1 MTELEFGFKSLSNTY
16 EDGKGPDI
24 QLPPYLQRTSKDVL
38 SSQVSP
44 HQVCLLFPRLQ
55 QTQGSLLRRER
66 QEDGMVAWHH
76 RLNRHNFEQ
85 TLEGGRGQGSLVCRS
100 PWGCQELD
108 ATEQL
113 NNKEHTHTDVLTS
126 NGPSDLLLNLPFL
139 WYTSWMPRPAS
150 TPIWGSKIFSIVER
164 TEGRRGLLGLR
175 GLKDY
180 LVQWFSKGICSP
192 GKTHMPGPCPGRTES
207 PGAEGQGLGKT

>member
-66 QEDGMVAWHH
+66 QRTGWLHGITDSTDTSLSKLWKVDEDREAWCAAVH
-76 RLNRHNFEQ
+76 
-85 TLEGGRGQGSLVCRS
+85 G
-100 PWGCQELD
+100 
-108 ATEQL
+108 AA
-113 NNKEHTHTDVLTS
+113 K
-126 NGPSDLLLNLPFL
+126 
-139 WYTSWMPRPAS
+139 SWM
-150 TPIWGSKIFSIVER
+150 
-164 TEGRRGLLGLR
+164 LL
-175 GLKDY
+175 
-180 LVQWFSKGICSP
+180 SN
-192 GKTHMPGPCPGRTES
+192 
-207 PGAEGQGLGKT
+207 